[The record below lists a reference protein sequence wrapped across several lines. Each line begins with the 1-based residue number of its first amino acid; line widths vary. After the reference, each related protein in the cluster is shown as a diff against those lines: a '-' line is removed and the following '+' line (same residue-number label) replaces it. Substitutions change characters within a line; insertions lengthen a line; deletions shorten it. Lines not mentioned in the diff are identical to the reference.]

1 MDSGGAGS
9 AVGRSKWGKV
19 RVGSRWIG
27 AVPPAIALGIL
38 ATAVLGAVVAALGL
52 VPDYPVAA
60 GVAVALATAPSL
72 SALAWVLLVDR
83 STLEGAADRPEDSV
97 EASWYEKAASGAFTD
112 ILLVTGLGCTA
123 LAFAPIEVEGLHAL
137 MAVILVAFA
146 SFGVRYA
153 VQRRKG

>member
-9 AVGRSKWGKV
+9 AVARSKWGKV

-38 ATAVLGAVVAALGL
+38 ATAVLAAMVAALGL

-60 GVAVALATAPSL
+60 GVATAPSL
-72 SALAWVLLVDR
+72 SALSWVLLVDR
-83 STLEGAADRPEDSV
+83 STLEGATDRPEDSV

>member
-1 MDSGGAGS
+1 MDGGSAGS
-9 AVGRSKWGKV
+9 AVARSKWGKV
-19 RVGSRWIG
+19 RVGSRWIA
-27 AVPPAIALGIL
+27 AVPPAIALGM
-38 ATAVLGAVVAALGL
+38 
-52 VPDYPVAA
+52 VAA
-60 GVAVALATAPSL
+60 GALGVVGAALELVPEHPVVSGIAVALATVSPLVGL
-72 SALAWVLLVDR
+72 SWVLLVDR

-123 LAFAPIEVEGLHAL
+123 LAFAPIEVAGLHAL